1 MIDFNAGWVIYAA
14 IGLIVLSL
22 AIFLL
27 PFYKRPWVFELGLL
41 ALVLALISVVL
52 GTAET
57 AWILNPWAG
66 LVVLLA
72 LLGYLAFWL
81 PPSRRRLDVDT
92 EGTIAAPPEKVFACA
107 TDPAFSY
114 HPKNMTVVSTRIE
127 SNGGVRGEGTRMITR
142 IRSGSLRLEGVD
154 LITAWDPPR
163 RYADRTLGSGSE
175 VTYVFEL
182 RGGGT
187 YVRIEYRG
195 VMSMANAI
203 LTGYTRS
210 KVRENLRQ
218 YRLGWMEAIRQRLE
232 AGA

>member
-1 MIDFNAGWVIYAA
+1 MIDFNAGWVTYTAV
-14 IGLIVLSL
+14 GFIVLSL
-22 AIFLL
+22 AILLL
-27 PFYKRPWVFELGLL
+27 PFYKRPWLFELGML
-41 ALVLALISVVL
+41 AMVLGLIAVVL
-52 GTAET
+52 GIAET

-92 EGTIAAPPEKVFACA
+92 EGIIAAPPEKVFACA
-107 TDPAFSY
+107 TDPAFTY
-114 HPKNMTVVSTRIE
+114 QPKNMTVVSMRIE
-127 SNGGVRGEGTRMITR
+127 GNGGVKGEGVRLITR

-163 RYADRTLGSGSE
+163 RYADRTLGSGTE
-175 VTYVFEL
+175 VTYVFEP

-187 YVRIEYRG
+187 YVRTESRA

-218 YRLGWMEAIRQRLE
+218 YRLEWIEAIRQRLA